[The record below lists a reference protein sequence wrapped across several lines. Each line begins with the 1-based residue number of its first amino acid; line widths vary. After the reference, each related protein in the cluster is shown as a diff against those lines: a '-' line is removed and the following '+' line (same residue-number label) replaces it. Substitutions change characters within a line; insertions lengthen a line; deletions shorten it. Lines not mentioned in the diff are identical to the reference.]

1 MYINRAYQ
9 ENPKKKK
16 DARKKKVY
24 SFCWMV
30 CTFTAVLDIQST
42 LVNISRIFDML
53 ACVVVDSFV
62 QWKTDRFVG

>member
-9 ENPKKKK
+9 ENPKKKE
-16 DARKKKVY
+16 RCQEKKSVQLLLDG
-24 SFCWMV
+24 

>member
-1 MYINRAYQ
+1 M
-9 ENPKKKK
+9 PGKKSVQLLL
-16 DARKKKVY
+16 DG
-24 SFCWMV
+24 